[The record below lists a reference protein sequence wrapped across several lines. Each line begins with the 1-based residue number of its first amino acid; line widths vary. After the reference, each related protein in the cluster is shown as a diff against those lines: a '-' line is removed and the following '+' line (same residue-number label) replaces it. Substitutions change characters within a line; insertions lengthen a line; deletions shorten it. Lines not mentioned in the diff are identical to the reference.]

1 MWVGFGR
8 KGGRENRSAPRGAFS
23 SMPDA
28 RRFGHADVHRRQ
40 DFVPFF
46 QGSEGGKGARRSSAS
61 KKRTLTCGVPWPP
74 GGFGRRIWL
83 RSFVREPGAAGLRG
97 TNRVRAHASSGEE
110 RLRRRRTIDAPR
122 RGACGARTSG
132 TRPAHA
138 SGGGP
143 REAEEPASTARQD
156 EPDEDLT
163 KACGTLKTAPKPLKH
178 YST

>member
-1 MWVGFGR
+1 MVRKSLSSSALTIMGATCGLVGWFRQERGPR
-8 KGGRENRSAPRGAFS
+8 KPVSPRGSFS

-46 QGSEGGKGARRSSAS
+46 HGSEGGKGARRSSAS

-132 TRPAHA
+132 TRTRPCVRRRT
-138 SGGGP
+138 SGGRRAGI
-143 REAEEPASTARQD
+143 D
-156 EPDEDLT
+156 
-163 KACGTLKTAPKPLKH
+163 GTSGRT
-178 YST
+178 